1 MFKYALTFFLFFS
14 FASAFGQLS
23 LDCNSQPTR
32 PILLRVTTGTDVQ
45 NLIGETN
52 RALPGNIGLELQKVV
67 SERFG
72 YYLLQYRSEP
82 LIVSILDY
90 LKGQPGVISAEFDQ
104 PLMFRDSIPND
115 NFYPQ
120 QWNLEKIELP
130 PVWSVSTGGNTL
142 NGDEIVLAIMDS
154 GFDINQEDLQA
165 NLWFNED
172 EIPGDGIDNDGNGYA
187 DDIHGWNFRLNTR
200 VYSVEDHGTWVAGV
214 LGAAGNNGMGVA
226 SPSWNV
232 KVMYLEVRNTEHVI
246 EALEYVLDMRER
258 YNATNGAKGAYVVA
272 VNGSFGFDKRFC
284 NEYPA
289 WSPLYDPLGQA
300 GVLNV
305 APPANEDWNV
315 DQIGDVPTTC
325 TSDYLLTVTSS
336 NILDERPTIGAYGP
350 VSIDVAAPGR
360 DIYTTYKG
368 NEYEENY
375 GGNSL
380 ASPLVA
386 GVVGLLYS
394 LPCEDLAQLMKDDPA
409 ATALLM
415 KEAILNSVDPLPDFA
430 GKTVTG
436 GRINA
441 RKAMEYLHAYCTARP
456 EERNAGNFKELYFGE
471 PNIIRLYPNPVADQL
486 NVEYSV
492 DHFGTL
498 EIAIM
503 NSFGQILQVPQSTE
517 TAPFE
522 KQRTSLDVAHLPS
535 GTYYITIVGNEDKA
549 TEKFIKL

>member
-1 MFKYALTFFLFFS
+1 
-14 FASAFGQLS
+14 
-23 LDCNSQPTR
+23 
-32 PILLRVTTGTDVQ
+32 
-45 NLIGETN
+45 
-52 RALPGNIGLELQKVV
+52 
-67 SERFG
+67 
-72 YYLLQYRSEP
+72 
-82 LIVSILDY
+82 
-90 LKGQPGVISAEFDQ
+90 
-104 PLMFRDSIPND
+104 
-115 NFYPQ
+115 
-120 QWNLEKIELP
+120 
-130 PVWSVSTGGNTL
+130 
-142 NGDEIVLAIMDS
+142 
-154 GFDINQEDLQA
+154 
-165 NLWFNED
+165 
-172 EIPGDGIDNDGNGYA
+172 
-187 DDIHGWNFRLNTR
+187 
-200 VYSVEDHGTWVAGV
+200 VYQVEDHGTWVAGV
-214 LGAAGNNGMGVA
+214 MAAAGNNDLGIS
-226 SPSWNV
+226 SPAWNV
-232 KVMYLEVRNTEHVI
+232 RLMYLGVNTTSEVV
-246 EALEYVLDMRER
+246 EALQYVLDMRER
-258 YNATNGAKGAYVVA
+258 YNATGGAEGAYVVA
-272 VNGSFGFDKRFC
+272 VNGSFGFDQVFC
-284 NEYPA
+284 NESPA
-289 WSPLYDPLGQA
+289 WSALYDPLGQE

-315 DQIGDVPTTC
+315 DVEGDVPITC
-325 TSDYLLTVTSS
+325 TSDYLIAVTSS
-336 NILDERPTIGAYGP
+336 DQADERPSFAAYGP
-350 VSIDVAAPGR
+350 KSVDLAAPGR
-360 DIYTTYKG
+360 AIYTTYKG
-368 NEYEENY
+368 DEYEENY

-415 KEAILNSVDPLPDFA
+415 KEAILNSVDPLPAFS
-430 GKTVTG
+430 GKTLTE
-436 GRINA
+436 GRINVN
-441 RKAMEYLHAYCTARP
+441 KAMEYLHAYCTARP